1 MCRFFFLL
9 VQTMFISHLYRIPYI
24 PKAEVLARSFIFRLK
39 KNLVQM
45 LLGNGITIPFQLFI
59 YFQTGWQSQ
68 EEVEGT
74 KTLTLV
80 GCYLHSAET
89 ITFVGWLIE
98 QESTILVPLTGKE
111 SLW

>member
-1 MCRFFFLL
+1 
-9 VQTMFISHLYRIPYI
+9 
-24 PKAEVLARSFIFRLK
+24 
-39 KNLVQM
+39 M
-45 LLGNGITIPFQLFI
+45 LLGNGITIPFQLFV

-89 ITFVGWLIE
+89 TTFFGWLIE
-98 QESTILVPLTGKE
+98 QESIILVPLTGKE
-111 SLW
+111 PL